1 MAGKKKKKKGIASS
15 AIIIVVVVV
24 LAVVTSVLINKRSF
38 EPVIAG
44 TTSINFVTKD
54 LDGNMRRLDEFKGK
68 VVFLNLWATWCK
80 PCEEE
85 MPSMQRVY
93 DILKDRNFEMI
104 ALSVDTEGPEVVR
117 KFAERYGLTFPI
129 FLDPKGKIKNG
140 YKTTGVPET
149 FIIDQNGIIA
159 EKIWGPRNWD
169 DKKNLKMVLDLLDNG
184 PKKPEEYLA
193 RKSKETK
200 D

>member
-1 MAGKKKKKKGIASS
+1 MAGKKKKKGIGAS
-15 AIIIVVVVV
+15 AIVIVVVVV

-44 TTSINFVTKD
+44 TTAINFIADD
-54 LDGNMRRLDEFKGK
+54 LDGKLRRFDEFKGK
-68 VVFLNLWATWCK
+68 VIFLNLWATWCK

-93 DILKDRNFEMI
+93 DVLKGRNFEMI

-117 KFAERYGLTFPI
+117 EFVKRYGLTFPVL
-129 FLDPKGKIKNG
+129 LDPKGKIKDG

-149 FIIDQNGIIA
+149 FIIDQNGVIA

-169 DKKNLKMVLDLLDNG
+169 DKRNLKVILDLLDNG
-184 PKKPEEYLA
+184 PKKPQEYM
-193 RKSKETK
+193 RPKKSASN
-200 D
+200 

>member
-1 MAGKKKKKKGIASS
+1 MAGKKKKKKGIGAS
-15 AIIIVVVVV
+15 AIVIVVVVV

-38 EPVIAG
+38 EPVVAG
-44 TTSINFVTKD
+44 TTSINFVTDD
-54 LDGNMRRLDEFKGK
+54 LDGNLRRLDEFKGK
-68 VVFLNLWATWCK
+68 VIFLNIWATWCK

-85 MPSMQRVY
+85 MPSMQRLY
-93 DILKDRNFEMI
+93 NILKGRNFEMI

-117 KFAERYGLTFPI
+117 KFVKRYGLTFPVW
-129 FLDPKGKIKNG
+129 LDPKGKIKDG

-169 DKKNLKMVLDLLDNG
+169 DKRNIKVILDLLDSG
-184 PKKPEEYLA
+184 PKKPEDYL
-193 RKSKETK
+193 RKGSRK
-200 D
+200 

>member
-1 MAGKKKKKKGIASS
+1 MAGKKKKKKGVGSS

-24 LAVVTSVLINKRSF
+24 LAVVTSVIINKRSF
-38 EPVIAG
+38 EPVVAG
-44 TTSINFVTKD
+44 TNSINFVTND
-54 LDGNMRRLDEFKGK
+54 LDGKLRRLDEFKGK
-68 VVFLNLWATWCK
+68 VIFLNLWATWCK

-93 DILKDRNFEMI
+93 DVLKGRNFEMI

-117 KFAERYGLTFPI
+117 EFVERYGLTFPV

-149 FIIDQNGIIA
+149 FIIDQNGVIA

-169 DKKNLKMVLDLLDNG
+169 DKRNMKMVLDLLDNG
-184 PKKPEEYLA
+184 PKKPEEYLT
-193 RKSKETK
+193 RGRGYK

>member
-44 TTSINFVTKD
+44 TNSINFVTKD
-54 LDGNMRRLDEFKGK
+54 LDGEMRRLDEFKGK
-68 VVFLNLWATWCK
+68 VVFLNFWATWCK

-93 DILKDRNFEMI
+93 DILKERNFEMI

-117 KFAERYGLTFPI
+117 KFVERYGLTFPI
-129 FLDPKGKIKNG
+129 FLDPKGKIKDG

-149 FIIDQNGIIA
+149 FIIDQNGVIA

-169 DKKNLKMVLDLLDNG
+169 DKKNMKMVLDLLDNG
-184 PKKPEEYLA
+184 PKKPEEYLTNKG
-193 RKSKETK
+193 RGSK
-200 D
+200 

>member
-1 MAGKKKKKKGIASS
+1 MAGKKPKKKGVASS

-44 TTSINFVTKD
+44 TKSINFVTND
-54 LDGNMRRLDEFKGK
+54 LDGKIRRLDEFKGK
-68 VVFLNLWATWCK
+68 VIFLNLWATWCK

-93 DILKDRNFEMI
+93 NVLKGRNFEMI
-104 ALSVDTEGPEVVR
+104 ALSVDTDGPEVVK
-117 KFAERYGLTFPI
+117 KFVERHGLTFTV
-129 FLDPKGKIKNG
+129 LHDPKGKIKDG

-149 FIIDQNGIIA
+149 FIIDQNGVIA
-159 EKIWGPRNWD
+159 EKVWGPRNWD
-169 DKKNLKMVLDLLDNG
+169 DKRNLKMILDLLDNG

-193 RKSKETK
+193 SKK
-200 D
+200 GSRS

>member
-1 MAGKKKKKKGIASS
+1 MAGKKKKKKGIGAS
-15 AIIIVVVVV
+15 AIVIVVVVV

-44 TTSINFVTKD
+44 TTAINFIAD
-54 LDGNMRRLDEFKGK
+54 GLDGKLRRLDEFKGK
-68 VVFLNLWATWCK
+68 VIFLNLWATWCK

-93 DILKDRNFEMI
+93 NILKERNFEMI
-104 ALSVDTEGPEVVR
+104 ALSVDTKGGPDVVR
-117 KFAERYGLTFPI
+117 KFVERYDLTFTVL
-129 FLDPKGKIKNG
+129 LDPKGKIKDG

-149 FIIDQNGIIA
+149 FIIDQNGVIA

-169 DKKNLKMVLDLLDNG
+169 DKRNLKVILDLLDNG
-184 PKKPEEYLA
+184 PKEPQEYMKKKSS
-193 RKSKETK
+193 RK
-200 D
+200 